1 MNSTLNQLHRP
12 PGIPLAALAA
22 ALDATSLAVRDEGS
36 RLIVVH
42 PSGRTT
48 VDVLPMT
55 EASLDDAAPFA
66 AVRVRTVLEG
76 EVAASLT
83 APGQL
88 SSLNAFAA
96 LGALTAGDDGVYVG
110 SRLTV
115 DTHENA
121 WAVHLPLLLAA
132 VLHGAPAPL
141 GALAHALGQGGAAG
155 EPSAWGAADFASV
168 ARVLAPVCS
177 CNAGGRG
184 FTAGFALERGQ
195 GSAGAGDRATALWQL
210 RADQPHPAAGGGL
223 FCLLELPHRFHD
235 AAALEAAAERL
246 NRLEMEARDLPPHFG
261 AWCRSQYS
269 GLLAYVSFLP
279 NELHAAAGIAT
290 NLSIWA
296 CARAQWAHRT
306 LRSEAVSR

>member
-1 MNSTLNQLHRP
+1 MNSTLNELQRP

-22 ALDATSLAVRDEGS
+22 ALGATSLTVRDEGS
-36 RLIVVH
+36 RLLVDH
-42 PSGRTT
+42 PHYRTT

-66 AVRVRTVLEG
+66 AVRVRTVLGDEL
-76 EVAASLT
+76 AASLA

-88 SSLNAFAA
+88 SALNAFAA
-96 LGALTAGDDGVYVG
+96 LGALTAGDEGLYVG

-115 DTHENA
+115 YTHENA
-121 WAVHLPLLLAA
+121 WTVHLPLLIAA

-141 GALAHALGQGGAAG
+141 GALAHALGHGGADG

-168 ARVLAPVCS
+168 ARVLAPVCF

-184 FTAGFALERGQ
+184 FTAEFALERGQ
-195 GSAGAGDRATALWQL
+195 AAAVTGERATALWQL

-223 FCLLELPHRFHD
+223 LCLLELPHRFRD
-235 AAALEAAAERL
+235 AAALEAAADRL
-246 NRLEMEARDLPPHFG
+246 NALEMEARDLPPHFG

-279 NELHAAAGIAT
+279 NELHGAAGIAT
-290 NLSIWA
+290 NTSIWA

-306 LRSEAVSR
+306 LRSEGISP